1 MGPGAAMTT
10 SAGGQVGP
18 EHDMSHAATLLYDL
32 RAVAHNAAATACS
45 QVEGEA
51 GNADDMMREVELE
64 ASDPSVKVVDYEG
77 RYTRRYLIM

>member
-18 EHDMSHAATLLYDL
+18 EDDMSLAATMLYDL

-51 GNADDMMREVELE
+51 GSADDMMREVE

-77 RYTRRYLIM
+77 RYGYGAT